1 MNEKGLQIGLYIVSA
16 MSILTGFV
24 TLPSGGIV
32 AVVSGIGGI
41 ILTVLL
47 SKRTKELNKTINDK
61 DYEIQCL
68 NNSVVNN
75 TTELV
80 ALKRHQEELGFTTYD
95 ETKAAADTLQKL
107 IDSYNQTI
115 EKLRD
120 SILEQTELS
129 EKAEKRL
136 KTAQNKLN
144 RISELSVIPSGNSAT
159 ARMLSLSRLICSNS
173 MTCFRPSPSSCTAL
187 MSRIFARLSE
197 QMISRLNRSCRHM
210 RRDTPQRP
218 IKLYTDLWS

>member
-1 MNEKGLQIGLYIVSA
+1 MGIPYLLVREIIKNYSKGGLRFEREDLQIGLYIVSA

-80 ALKRHQEELGFTTYD
+80 ATQ
-95 ETKAAADTLQKL
+95 KAPGRSSDLPPTMRQKP
-107 IDSYNQTI
+107 
-115 EKLRD
+115 LR
-120 SILEQTELS
+120 I
-129 EKAEKRL
+129 
-136 KTAQNKLN
+136 
-144 RISELSVIPSGNSAT
+144 
-159 ARMLSLSRLICSNS
+159 
-173 MTCFRPSPSSCTAL
+173 TCKS
-187 MSRIFARLSE
+187 
-197 QMISRLNRSCRHM
+197 
-210 RRDTPQRP
+210 
-218 IKLYTDLWS
+218 

>member
-1 MNEKGLQIGLYIVSA
+1 MKEKGLQIGLYIVSA

-41 ILTVLL
+41 VLTVLL

-75 TTELV
+75 TSELV

-115 EKLRD
+115 EELRD
-120 SILEQTELS
+120 SILKQTELS

-144 RISELSVIPSGNSAT
+144 RISELYRSISYTVREFGNDYG
-159 ARMLSLSRLICSNS
+159 C
-173 MTCFRPSPSSCTAL
+173 
-187 MSRIFARLSE
+187 
-197 QMISRLNRSCRHM
+197 
-210 RRDTPQRP
+210 
-218 IKLYTDLWS
+218 

>member
-1 MNEKGLQIGLYIVSA
+1 MKEKNLQIGLYIVSA

-107 IDSYNQTI
+107 IESYNQTI

-136 KTAQNKLN
+136 KTAQNILQKPALHIFFYIPRHFHAPAPALPEQFWV
-144 RISELSVIPSGNSAT
+144 RILSDCSSRRFQAVAEY
-159 ARMLSLSRLICSNS
+159 SL
-173 MTCFRPSPSSCTAL
+173 F
-187 MSRIFARLSE
+187 
-197 QMISRLNRSCRHM
+197 
-210 RRDTPQRP
+210 
-218 IKLYTDLWS
+218 